1 MNKNP
6 KSTFK
11 ELIRAADTDAA
22 NHAARMRKYNEA
34 QQQAAAASGSGGNS
48 SREVTSWRERI
59 ERRKKWDAKS
69 EALKKEA
76 ATIVRLIDTPIEGT
90 PEEISRER
98 LARWQRAVELY
109 VHCPE
114 ESGVD
119 LLKLMEKLI
128 EGCDEVS

>member
-128 EGCDEVS
+128 EGCDGVS